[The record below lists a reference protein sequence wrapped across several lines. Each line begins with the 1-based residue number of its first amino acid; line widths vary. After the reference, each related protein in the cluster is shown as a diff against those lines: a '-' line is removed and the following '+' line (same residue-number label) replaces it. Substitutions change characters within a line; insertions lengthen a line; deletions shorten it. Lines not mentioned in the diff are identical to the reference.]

1 MTDDARPPRRDRAGF
16 PPTRKSL
23 GQHFLTDR
31 RILGRIADALHLTG
45 TETVLEIGP
54 GRGALTDI
62 LVERA
67 GRLIAIEYDRALA
80 EILRQRYAR
89 RSNVLIAE
97 ADVLEISLGELAAGP
112 YVLIGNV
119 PYYITTPILFHALVP
134 PRAERSVYLVQK
146 EVADRLSAAPGT
158 KEYGALTVNVAAV
171 AKAETLFK
179 VPAGAF
185 SPPPKVE
192 SAVVRITPLPQPLLE
207 QAEER
212 PFRLLVQGAFG
223 MRRKQMRRV
232 LRSLYAVDAP
242 VADEVLQG
250 ASIDPEARPETLTPA
265 QFALVLR
272 AFRERHQSAPATD

>member
-1 MTDDARPPRRDRAGF
+1 MTHVPGAPGSHGGRGGF

-54 GRGALTDI
+54 GRGALTDL
-62 LVERA
+62 LVDRA

-80 EILRQRYAR
+80 ELLRQRYAKR
-89 RSNVLIAE
+89 GNVLIAE
-97 ADVLEISLGELAAGP
+97 TDVLEVSLGDLAAGP
-112 YVLIGNV
+112 YVLVGNV

-134 PRAERSVYLVQK
+134 PRAERSVYLVQR
-146 EVADRLSAAPGT
+146 EVADRLAAKPGT

-171 AKAETLFK
+171 AKAETLFR

-192 SAVVRITPLPQPLLE
+192 SAVVRITPLAEPLVTP
-207 QAEER
+207 AEER

-232 LRSLYAVDAP
+232 LRSLYSLDVEGADALL
-242 VADEVLQG
+242 DRSGIDGEV
-250 ASIDPEARPETLTPA
+250 RPETLSA
-265 QFALVLR
+265 EQFAKVLR
-272 AFRERHQSAPATD
+272 AVKSGS

>member
-1 MTDDARPPRRDRAGF
+1 MASDEGAKSRRADF

-31 RILGRIADALHLTG
+31 RILGRIADALHLQG
-45 TETVLEIGP
+45 DETVLEIGP

-62 LVERA
+62 LAERA

-80 EILRQRYAR
+80 AMLRERYAR
-89 RSNVLIAE
+89 RSNVLVAE
-97 ADVLEISLGELAAGP
+97 ADVLEVSLGELAAGP

-134 PRAERSVYLVQK
+134 PRAERAVYLVQR
-146 EVADRLSAAPGT
+146 EVAQRLSARPGS

-171 AKAETLFK
+171 ARAETLFG

-185 SPPPKVE
+185 APPPKVE
-192 SAVVRITPLPQPLLE
+192 SAVVRITPLAEPLISPD
-207 QAEER
+207 EER
-212 PFRLLVQGAFG
+212 PFRTLVQGAFG

-232 LRSLYAVDAP
+232 VRSLYALDAEG
-242 VADEVLQG
+242 ADELLAAAG
-250 ASIDPEARPETLTPA
+250 IEPSDRPEVLSVQ
-265 QFALVLR
+265 QFVALLR
-272 AFRERHQSAPATD
+272 GVRKR

>member
-1 MTDDARPPRRDRAGF
+1 MTDESRPPRRDRAGF

-23 GQHFLTDR
+23 GQHFLTDK
-31 RILGRIADALHLTG
+31 RILTRIADALHLEG
-45 TETVLEIGP
+45 GETVLEIGP

-62 LVERA
+62 LAERA

-80 EILRQRYAR
+80 EVLRQRYAKKG
-89 RSNVLIAE
+89 NVLIAE
-97 ADVLEISLGELAAGP
+97 ADVLEVSLGELAAGP
-112 YVLIGNV
+112 YVLVGNV

-134 PRAERSVYLVQK
+134 PRAQRSVYLVQR

-171 AKAETLFK
+171 AKANTLFK

-192 SAVVRITPLPQPLLE
+192 SAVVRITPLATPLVSEEE
-207 QAEER
+207 QR

-232 LRSLYAVDAP
+232 LRSLYAIDAAA
-242 VADEVLQG
+242 ADRLLAETE
-250 ASIDPEARPETLTPA
+250 IDPEVRPETLSPE
-265 QFALVLR
+265 QFAKVLR
-272 AFRERHQSAPATD
+272 AEPHKLREP

>member
-1 MTDDARPPRRDRAGF
+1 MTDDSRPPRRDRAGF

-23 GQHFLTDR
+23 GQHFLTDK
-31 RILGRIADALHLTG
+31 RILTRIADALHLEG
-45 TETVLEIGP
+45 GETVVEIGP

-62 LVERA
+62 LAERA
-67 GRLIAIEYDRALA
+67 GRLVAIEYDRALA
-80 EILRQRYAR
+80 EVLRQRYAKKH
-89 RSNVLIAE
+89 NVLIAE
-97 ADVLEISLGELAAGP
+97 ADVLEVSLGELAAGP
-112 YVLIGNV
+112 YVLVGNV

-134 PRAERSVYLVQK
+134 PRAERSVYLVQR

-171 AKAETLFK
+171 AKADTLFK

-192 SAVVRITPLPQPLLE
+192 SAVVRITPLATPLVSEDE
-207 QAEER
+207 QR

-232 LRSLYAVDAP
+232 LRSLYAIDA
-242 VADEVLQG
+242 VAADAVLAETG
-250 ASIDPEARPETLTPA
+250 IDPEVRPETLSPE
-265 QFALVLR
+265 QFAKLLR
-272 AFRERHQSAPATD
+272 AQPHKLRES